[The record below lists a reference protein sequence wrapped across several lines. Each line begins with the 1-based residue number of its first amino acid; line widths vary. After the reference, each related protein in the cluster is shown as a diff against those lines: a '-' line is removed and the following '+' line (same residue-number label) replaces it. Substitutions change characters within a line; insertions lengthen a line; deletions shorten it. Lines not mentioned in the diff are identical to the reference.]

1 MHQDFH
7 CHRQTG
13 DINNMKK
20 ENKKKL
26 KEIRGYI
33 NRQLYHIGHHCCS
46 IPKEEHNKIIDMTYE
61 LEEINEC

>member
-1 MHQDFH
+1 
-7 CHRQTG
+7 
-13 DINNMKK
+13 MKK